1 MEEAPDELFRGAGWN
16 GGSGSSVSD
25 EAFDV
30 RLRRKNGRLESIS
43 DDSLHLSSS
52 DEEGKDVPRWMKVL
66 VQSRRGALV
75 HVEDERIF
83 WGFNHPDPESERQEL
98 LTNQTYYNKLM
109 ARARLRVPWIF
120 TRKQLNPVL
129 LRRLNQEILRIAYL
143 KKSPRVPILLHDRQ
157 RQARRASLI
166 QKHLEKNVLYDRD
179 QFAPS
184 SSVKPY
190 QNAPRYLYID
200 VSVRAVKEIG
210 EALDSSLVR
219 YFEEETRRHAGT
231 CEEGRVCLSLSCYGL
246 MGTAGYGMLYRRR
259 VVDEKEELNFPG
271 PLVLVLSSEIQV
283 PSSLVAV
290 ANLSHGFKVV
300 ELLSRLDVDEE
311 FRCVTAP
318 DLSYAKCKMQASRAT
333 LRTKDLN

>member
-1 MEEAPDELFRGAGWN
+1 
-16 GGSGSSVSD
+16 
-25 EAFDV
+25 
-30 RLRRKNGRLESIS
+30 
-43 DDSLHLSSS
+43 
-52 DEEGKDVPRWMKVL
+52 
-66 VQSRRGALV
+66 
-75 HVEDERIF
+75 
-83 WGFNHPDPESERQEL
+83 
-98 LTNQTYYNKLM
+98 M
-109 ARARLRVPWIF
+109 ARARLRAPWIF

-200 VSVRAVKEIG
+200 MEFGSFAFRLSWSSLREYVDLVLAVKSGSLDGLRLPHRNFRSTVLQIG

-231 CEEGRVCLSLSCYGL
+231 CEE
-246 MGTAGYGMLYRRR
+246 GYGMLYRRR

-318 DLSYAKCKMQASRAT
+318 DLSYAKCKMQIIECFGIG
-333 LRTKDLN
+333 LRRPEIYNSLAELQ